1 MKLIDLTWIPYC
13 IPFRAAFHT
22 AHGSLSQRAGA
33 IVTVI
38 AGEGISGRGEIAP
51 LPEHSGPDLDVV
63 LSALTLLARDLRGRE
78 LADIL
83 LMLRTWSEEDRLSSS
98 LVYGLETALFDALAR
113 AEEQS
118 VAALLAREYPP
129 GEGRQEPHLP
139 RTCVP
144 VNAVI
149 GGTTIE
155 QAVRQ
160 AMAALS
166 AGFFCLKLKL
176 TGAVQEM
183 IERVK
188 ILRAVCGPGV
198 SLRLDA
204 NESWSF
210 EQAREF
216 LVQCAVHGIQ
226 YIEQPLPACDLD
238 TLARLREFS
247 PIPIAA
253 DEALTGLESV
263 RHVLEMRAADVLIL
277 KPQRVGGLQICRQV
291 VQEASRRDIACVLT
305 CNLEAGIGVAATL
318 HLAAAL
324 PQLTLPCGL
333 ATLGLLENSLLLKEL
348 AIEQGYMA
356 VPGGPGLGVELNRSA
371 LRSYTC

>member
-1 MKLIDLTWIPYC
+1 
-13 IPFRAAFHT
+13 
-22 AHGSLSQRAGA
+22 
-33 IVTVI
+33 
-38 AGEGISGRGEIAP
+38 
-51 LPEHSGPDLDVV
+51 
-63 LSALTLLARDLRGRE
+63 
-78 LADIL
+78 
-83 LMLRTWSEEDRLSSS
+83 
-98 LVYGLETALFDALAR
+98 
-113 AEEQS
+113 
-118 VAALLAREYPP
+118 
-129 GEGRQEPHLP
+129 
-139 RTCVP
+139 
-144 VNAVI
+144 
-149 GGTTIE
+149 
-155 QAVRQ
+155 
-160 AMAALS
+160 
-166 AGFFCLKLKL
+166 
-176 TGAVQEM
+176 
-183 IERVK
+183 
-188 ILRAVCGPGV
+188 
-198 SLRLDA
+198 
-204 NESWSF
+204 
-210 EQAREF
+210 
-216 LVQCAVHGIQ
+216 
-226 YIEQPLPACDLD
+226 LD